1 MKTTLRL
8 SETLAVKAEAAVV
21 LAALPF
27 LTKRLR
33 CHQVHIAWDLNSV
46 PISLS
51 ILRHIP
57 YMVLSAPHSHR
68 NVALPGNHLLK
79 ETAGLLLRAGST
91 PQPLPDGLRC
101 PPSRVSPPQHLGQT
115 ANVAGTLVYIITTYY
130 QPSGIRSLFRYNLT
144 PTFSPPAQ
152 HESPPQASSALCTH
166 QAVSPADSWCQL
178 TAAPCPVEAAS
189 QALSPCLSSGLK

>member
-1 MKTTLRL
+1 MKTALRL
-8 SETLAVKAEAAVV
+8 PETLAVKAEAAVV

-68 NVALPGNHLLK
+68 NVALPGNHLLR

-101 PPSRVSPPQHLGQT
+101 PPRRVSPPQHLGQT
-115 ANVAGTLVYIITTYY
+115 SKCGRHFGLHN
-130 QPSGIRSLFRYNLT
+130 YNLL
-144 PTFSPPAQ
+144 
-152 HESPPQASSALCTH
+152 SALRHQIMVQVQPDTH
-166 QAVSPADSWCQL
+166 ILP
-178 TAAPCPVEAAS
+178 TCPT
-189 QALSPCLSSGLK
+189 